1 MKRTTTRTEITVET
15 RQRITVRPGRT
26 NVALCEQCTREV
38 VMLSPEDAA
47 AVLETSARAIFRL
60 IEAGELHFLE
70 TVGGGLLVCRNSLE
84 FAFATDSTQIAMIE
98 KPQT

>member
-1 MKRTTTRTEITVET
+1 MKRTTTRTEITVEK
-15 RQRITVRPGRT
+15 RQRITVRPDRT
-26 NVALCEQCTREV
+26 RVAVCEQCTREV
-38 VMLSPEDAA
+38 VMLSPEAA
-47 AVLETSARAIFRL
+47 AALFETTARVIFRL

-84 FAFATDSTQIAMIE
+84 SASATDSTQIAMIE